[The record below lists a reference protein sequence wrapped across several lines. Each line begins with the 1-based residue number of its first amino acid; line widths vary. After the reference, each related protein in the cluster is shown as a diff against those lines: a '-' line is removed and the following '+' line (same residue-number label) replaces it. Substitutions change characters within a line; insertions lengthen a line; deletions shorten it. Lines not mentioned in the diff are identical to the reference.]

1 MQKQGFISQIK
12 YSGVKE
18 NMFYANLFQPCN
30 MASKFL
36 KWFVFARALVKILIF
51 SKIGVLEFFR

>member
-1 MQKQGFISQIK
+1 MFPAVMQKQGFISQIK

-36 KWFVFARALVKILIF
+36 K
-51 SKIGVLEFFR
+51 

>member
-1 MQKQGFISQIK
+1 MFPAVMQKQGFISQIK

-30 MASKFL
+30 NMANKFL
-36 KWFVFARALVKILIF
+36 K
-51 SKIGVLEFFR
+51 